1 MRSPIE
7 IRFGMRTRIGDPI
20 LIERVA
26 AAPMARFEIR
36 SGRFARF
43 TRSRRA
49 SGVCDAR
56 IREEEESLLRLG
68 RVGCA
73 DQQRSRVG
81 VAFAEPDATANAY
94 ACHDPCLRTDRAKH
108 TRG

>member
-7 IRFGMRTRIGDPI
+7 IRFGMRTRIGDSI
-20 LIERVA
+20 LIDRVA
-26 AAPMARFEIR
+26 AAPTVRFEVR

-49 SGVCDAR
+49 SEVSEAR
-56 IREEEESLLRLG
+56 IREVLKSLHRLG

-73 DQQRSRVG
+73 DQLRSRVG
-81 VAFAEPDATANAY
+81 VAFAEPGATANAY
-94 ACHDPCLRTDRAKH
+94 ACHDPCLRTARAKH

>member
-7 IRFGMRTRIGDPI
+7 IRFGMRTWIRDSI
-20 LIERVA
+20 LIDRVA
-26 AAPMARFEIR
+26 AAPTARFEVR
-36 SGRFARF
+36 SGRVARF
-43 TRSRRA
+43 TQSRRA
-49 SGVCDAR
+49 SEVCETR
-56 IREEEESLLRLG
+56 IREEEKSLFRRG

-73 DQQRSRVG
+73 DQLRSRVG

-94 ACHDPCLRTDRAKH
+94 ACHDPCLRTARAKH

>member
-7 IRFGMRTRIGDPI
+7 IRFGMRPRIGDST

-26 AAPMARFEIR
+26 AAPMARFEVR
-36 SGRFARF
+36 SSRFARF

-49 SGVCDAR
+49 SEVYDAR
-56 IREEEESLLRLG
+56 IREEEKSLLRLG

-73 DQQRSRVG
+73 DQLRSRVG
-81 VAFAEPDATANAY
+81 VALAEPDATANAY
-94 ACHDPCLRTDRAKH
+94 ACHDPCLRTARAKH

>member
-7 IRFGMRTRIGDPI
+7 IRFGMRTRIGDST

-26 AAPMARFEIR
+26 AAPMARFEAR
-36 SGRFARF
+36 SVRFAHF
-43 TRSRRA
+43 TLSRRV
-49 SGVCDAR
+49 SEVFDAR
-56 IREEEESLLRLG
+56 IREEEKGLFRLG

-73 DQQRSRVG
+73 DQLRSRVG
-81 VAFAEPDATANAY
+81 VAFAEPGATANAY
-94 ACHDPCLRTDRAKH
+94 AWHVGCGAAFGAKH

>member
-7 IRFGMRTRIGDPI
+7 IRSGMRTQIGDLI
-20 LIERVA
+20 LIECVA
-26 AAPMARFEIR
+26 AAPIARFEVR

-49 SGVCDAR
+49 SEVLETR
-56 IREEEESLLRLG
+56 IREKEKSLFRLG

-73 DQQRSRVG
+73 DQLRSRVG

-94 ACHDPCLRTDRAKH
+94 AWHDPCLRTARAKH